1 MNFIDIL
8 LILAILLCS
17 LVTGFIFT
25 YAIVVMPGLSKL
37 KDKEFIRAFQVTD
50 EIIQNNQPIFMLIWV
65 GSIISVLSLII
76 SSVIIIGISESL
88 LTIIIGTIYLFGVQG
103 VTIGIH
109 LPLNNQIQ
117 KVNTEESDDQK
128 LHEER
133 LNFERKWNFFNNIRT
148 IIAFFIT
155 LMFYIAKK
163 NEDSFII
170 FISSIIYFLT
180 IDIQSIFCNFRKFRL

>member
-8 LILAILLCS
+8 LILSILLCS

-103 VTIGIH
+103 LTIGIH

-117 KVNTEESDDQK
+117 KVNTEELDDQK

-155 LMFYIAKK
+155 LMFIVILR
-163 NEDSFII
+163 N
-170 FISSIIYFLT
+170 
-180 IDIQSIFCNFRKFRL
+180 N

>member
-76 SSVIIIGISESL
+76 SSVIIIGVSESL

-117 KVNTEESDDQK
+117 KVNTEELDDQK

-155 LMFYIAKK
+155 LMFIVILK
-163 NEDSFII
+163 N
-170 FISSIIYFLT
+170 
-180 IDIQSIFCNFRKFRL
+180 N

>member
-8 LILAILLCS
+8 LILSILLCS

-50 EIIQNNQPIFMLIWV
+50 EIIQNNQPIFILIWV

-117 KVNTEESDDQK
+117 KVNTEELDDQK

-155 LMFYIAKK
+155 LMFIVILK
-163 NEDSFII
+163 N
-170 FISSIIYFLT
+170 
-180 IDIQSIFCNFRKFRL
+180 N

>member
-1 MNFIDIL
+1 MNFLDIL
-8 LILAILLCS
+8 LVLSILLCS

-76 SSVIIIGISESL
+76 SSVFIIGISGSL
-88 LTIIIGTIYLFGVQG
+88 LTILIGTIYLFGVQG

-117 KVNTEESDDQK
+117 KVNTEELDDQK

-155 LMFYIAKK
+155 LMFIVILK
-163 NEDSFII
+163 N
-170 FISSIIYFLT
+170 
-180 IDIQSIFCNFRKFRL
+180 N

>member
-8 LILAILLCS
+8 LILSILLCS

-50 EIIQNNQPIFMLIWV
+50 EIIQNNQPIFMLIWF
-65 GSIISVLSLII
+65 GSIISVFSLII

-117 KVNTEESDDQK
+117 KVNTEELDDQK

-133 LNFERKWNFFNNIRT
+133 LTFERKWNFFNNIRT

-155 LMFYIAKK
+155 LMFIVILK
-163 NEDSFII
+163 N
-170 FISSIIYFLT
+170 
-180 IDIQSIFCNFRKFRL
+180 N

>member
-8 LILAILLCS
+8 LILSILLCS

-88 LTIIIGTIYLFGVQG
+88 FTIIIGTIYLFGVQG

-117 KVNTEESDDQK
+117 KVNTEELDDQK

-155 LMFYIAKK
+155 LMFIVILK
-163 NEDSFII
+163 N
-170 FISSIIYFLT
+170 
-180 IDIQSIFCNFRKFRL
+180 N

>member
-1 MNFIDIL
+1 
-8 LILAILLCS
+8 
-17 LVTGFIFT
+17 
-25 YAIVVMPGLSKL
+25 MPGLSKL

-117 KVNTEESDDQK
+117 KVNTEELDDQK

-155 LMFYIAKK
+155 LMFIVILK
-163 NEDSFII
+163 N
-170 FISSIIYFLT
+170 
-180 IDIQSIFCNFRKFRL
+180 N

>member
-1 MNFIDIL
+1 MNFLDIL
-8 LILAILLCS
+8 LILSILLCS

-117 KVNTEESDDQK
+117 KVNTEELDDQK

-148 IIAFFIT
+148 IIAF
-155 LMFYIAKK
+155 L
-163 NEDSFII
+163 
-170 FISSIIYFLT
+170 
-180 IDIQSIFCNFRKFRL
+180 

>member
-1 MNFIDIL
+1 MDFLDIL
-8 LILAILLCS
+8 LILSILLCS

-117 KVNTEESDDQK
+117 KVNTEELDDQK

-155 LMFYIAKK
+155 LMFIVILK
-163 NEDSFII
+163 N
-170 FISSIIYFLT
+170 
-180 IDIQSIFCNFRKFRL
+180 N

>member
-8 LILAILLCS
+8 LILSILLCS

-117 KVNTEESDDQK
+117 KVNTEELDDQK
-128 LHEER
+128 LHEES
-133 LNFERKWNFFNNIRT
+133 LNFEKKWNFFNNIRT
-148 IIAFFIT
+148 TIALFIT
-155 LMFYIAKK
+155 LMFIVILK
-163 NEDSFII
+163 N
-170 FISSIIYFLT
+170 
-180 IDIQSIFCNFRKFRL
+180 N

>member
-8 LILAILLCS
+8 LILSILLCS

-76 SSVIIIGISESL
+76 SSVIIIGILESL

-117 KVNTEESDDQK
+117 KVNTEELDDQK

-155 LMFYIAKK
+155 LMFIVILK
-163 NEDSFII
+163 N
-170 FISSIIYFLT
+170 
-180 IDIQSIFCNFRKFRL
+180 N

>member
-8 LILAILLCS
+8 LILSILLCS

-88 LTIIIGTIYLFGVQG
+88 LTSIIGTIYLFGVQG

-117 KVNTEESDDQK
+117 KVNTEELDDQK

-155 LMFYIAKK
+155 LMFIVILK
-163 NEDSFII
+163 N
-170 FISSIIYFLT
+170 
-180 IDIQSIFCNFRKFRL
+180 N

>member
-8 LILAILLCS
+8 LISSILLCS

-117 KVNTEESDDQK
+117 KVNTEELDDQK

-155 LMFYIAKK
+155 LMFIVILK
-163 NEDSFII
+163 N
-170 FISSIIYFLT
+170 
-180 IDIQSIFCNFRKFRL
+180 N

>member
-8 LILAILLCS
+8 LILSILLCS

-109 LPLNNQIQ
+109 LLLNNQIQ
-117 KVNTEESDDQK
+117 KVNTEELDDQK

-155 LMFYIAKK
+155 LMFIVILK
-163 NEDSFII
+163 N
-170 FISSIIYFLT
+170 
-180 IDIQSIFCNFRKFRL
+180 N

>member
-1 MNFIDIL
+1 
-8 LILAILLCS
+8 
-17 LVTGFIFT
+17 
-25 YAIVVMPGLSKL
+25 MPGLSKL

-103 VTIGIH
+103 LTIGIH

-117 KVNTEESDDQK
+117 KVNTEELDDQK

-155 LMFYIAKK
+155 LMFIVILK
-163 NEDSFII
+163 N
-170 FISSIIYFLT
+170 
-180 IDIQSIFCNFRKFRL
+180 N

>member
-1 MNFIDIL
+1 MNFLDIL
-8 LILAILLCS
+8 LILSILLCS

-109 LPLNNQIQ
+109 LLLNNQIQ
-117 KVNTEESDDQK
+117 KVNTEELDDQK

-155 LMFYIAKK
+155 LMFIVILK
-163 NEDSFII
+163 N
-170 FISSIIYFLT
+170 
-180 IDIQSIFCNFRKFRL
+180 N

>member
-8 LILAILLCS
+8 LILSILLCS

-117 KVNTEESDDQK
+117 KVNTEELDDQK

-155 LMFYIAKK
+155 LMFIVILK
-163 NEDSFII
+163 N
-170 FISSIIYFLT
+170 
-180 IDIQSIFCNFRKFRL
+180 N

>member
-8 LILAILLCS
+8 LILSILLCS

-88 LTIIIGTIYLFGVQG
+88 LTIIIGTIFLFGVQG

-117 KVNTEESDDQK
+117 KVNTEELDDQK

-155 LMFYIAKK
+155 LMFIVILK
-163 NEDSFII
+163 N
-170 FISSIIYFLT
+170 
-180 IDIQSIFCNFRKFRL
+180 N

>member
-1 MNFIDIL
+1 MNFLDIL
-8 LILAILLCS
+8 LVLSILLCS

-76 SSVIIIGISESL
+76 SSVIIIG
-88 LTIIIGTIYLFGVQG
+88 TIYLFGVQG

-117 KVNTEESDDQK
+117 KVNTEELDDQK

-155 LMFYIAKK
+155 LMFIVILK
-163 NEDSFII
+163 N
-170 FISSIIYFLT
+170 
-180 IDIQSIFCNFRKFRL
+180 N

>member
-1 MNFIDIL
+1 MNFLDIL
-8 LILAILLCS
+8 LILSILLCS

-103 VTIGIH
+103 LTIGIH
-109 LPLNNQIQ
+109 LPLNNHIQ
-117 KVNTEESDDQK
+117 KVNTEELDDQK
-128 LHEER
+128 LNEER

-155 LMFYIAKK
+155 LMFIVILK
-163 NEDSFII
+163 N
-170 FISSIIYFLT
+170 
-180 IDIQSIFCNFRKFRL
+180 N